1 MNNYDYDTWNSD
13 VNDFFILSRCLS
25 FEKKGRSKLKRKER
39 KEKRNNSEIRKKC
52 ETTSKHRIKS
62 ETSLKP

>member
-25 FEKKGRSKLKRKER
+25 FEKKGRSKLKRKGKER
-39 KEKRNNSEIRKKC
+39 KAK
-52 ETTSKHRIKS
+52 
-62 ETSLKP
+62 

>member
-25 FEKKGRSKLKRKER
+25 FEKER
-39 KEKRNNSEIRKKC
+39 KK
-52 ETTSKHRIKS
+52 
-62 ETSLKP
+62 